1 MGETTGGEPTEGV
14 RASDAERDATV
25 ERLSQA
31 TGEGRLALEEFSQRM
46 ERATTARTRAELDR
60 LVTDLPASGA
70 AAGAVTVGSSAAP
83 SWHVS
88 PIGGLN
94 VFGPWRM
101 GRHVIVVTLVGGA
114 RLDLSQAELAAPEVT
129 LTKVSLV
136 GGVRVRVPSG
146 IRVEASGLTLVGGTR
161 VEGAPDPG
169 PGAPTIHI
177 RAFSLVGGIRI
188 DATGQ
193 AAGRRPN
200 GSTGER
206 TGGPSGTN
214 GWPTG
219 ARSGGRG
226 AAGTGACNTLPCRR
240 IMGYS
245 RAPPARSGPGNRRRD
260 KPIWWPRGSV
270 EPRSA
275 SALELLQRPVSC
287 LVPVQGWL
295 TSKRPAQSAGDPAL
309 VLSINPMG

>member
-1 MGETTGGEPTEGV
+1 MGTALGETTNGAPAEGV

-31 TGEGRLALEEFSQRM
+31 TGEGRLTLEEFSQRM
-46 ERATTARTRAELDR
+46 DRATTAKTRAELDR

-70 AAGAVTVGSSAAP
+70 AGAPVTVGARAGP

-88 PIGGLN
+88 PVGGLN

-101 GRHVIVVTLVGGA
+101 GRHVIVATLVGGA
-114 RLDLSQAELAAPEVT
+114 RLDLSQAELAGPEVT

-146 IRVEASGLTLVGGTR
+146 IRVETSGLTLVGGTR

-188 DATGQ
+188 RRDGP
-193 AAGRRPN
+193 GRR
-200 GSTGER
+200 SAAER
-206 TGGPSGTN
+206 LD
-214 GWPTG
+214 
-219 ARSGGRG
+219 RG
-226 AAGTGACNTLPCRR
+226 ADRR
-240 IMGYS
+240 ADR
-245 RAPPARSGPGNRRRD
+245 RA
-260 KPIWWPRGSV
+260 
-270 EPRSA
+270 
-275 SALELLQRPVSC
+275 ELLDRRAERHERLADRRAERRSRR
-287 LVPVQGWL
+287 G
-295 TSKRPAQSAGDPAL
+295 RYGG
-309 VLSINPMG
+309 M